1 MAKMNWSWNE
11 KASLKD
17 AVKKFREKHG
27 NVQLDWK
34 SLTAKAQVRI
44 ALLKLKMLIL
54 ICNISRSVNFS

>member
-27 NVQLDWK
+27 NVPLDWK

-54 ICNISRSVNFS
+54 ICNISRIVNFS